1 VSVHEQ
7 FWTLRAFTYFHS
19 CRSLCDVVNILAHT
33 ASTLTWL
40 VNDGI
45 RKYLVGRDSRII
57 EILPFRIL
65 PAGTEENHRNL
76 SR

>member
-1 VSVHEQ
+1 
-7 FWTLRAFTYFHS
+7 
-19 CRSLCDVVNILAHT
+19 
-33 ASTLTWL
+33 

-45 RKYLVGRDSRII
+45 RKYVEGRDSTII